1 MKALDLQPHAE
12 LRGHA
17 RSYNYTATLE
27 TSTVPVGAGMPAKRP
42 DAEPKPDA
50 VIVGAGSPANRPAQP
65 AQIAL
70 VDQLADLAIEALI
83 DEADLSP
90 KPGLVDRRSNGA
102 HSDMTLALMHASA
115 LALWPCLRNMAEAAQ
130 TAGTISQPLRTTLG
144 QLGREGEAAML
155 AATNG
160 VNTHRGAI
168 WALGLL
174 VAAKAL
180 GPDADPGTVAA
191 RAGRIALFD
200 DPAMPQQHSHGLQVR
215 QRYGSS
221 GAREQAQQGFPAI
234 IGHGLP
240 QLQRSRANGA
250 SEAHARLDA
259 LLAIMAVLSD
269 TCVLWRSG
277 PAGLAAVQHG
287 AQAVLAEGGSATLA
301 GRRQLRNLDQ
311 QLLHLNA
318 SPGGAADLLA
328 ACLFL
333 DKAGSL

>member
-1 MKALDLQPHAE
+1 MKAHNLNLE
-12 LRGHA
+12 
-17 RSYNYTATLE
+17 ATSVL
-27 TSTVPVGAGMPAKRP
+27 VGAGVPAKW
-42 DAEPKPDA
+42 
-50 VIVGAGSPANRPAQP
+50 PAQ
-65 AQIAL
+65 ATQISL
-70 VDQLADLAIEALI
+70 PDHLADLAVEALI

-102 HSDMTLALMHASA
+102 HRDMTLALMHASA
-115 LALWPCLRNMAEAAQ
+115 LALWPCLRSMAEAAQ
-130 TAGTISQPLRTTLG
+130 SLGTIGQPLRATLG

-155 AATNG
+155 ATTHG

-180 GPDADPGTVAA
+180 APQANATTLAA
-191 RAGRIALFD
+191 RAGRIALID
-200 DPAMPQQHSHGLQVR
+200 DPAMSRQDSHGLQVR
-215 QRYGSS
+215 HRYGTG
-221 GAREQAQQGFPAI
+221 GAREQAQQGFPAV

-240 QLQRSRANGA
+240 QLQRSRAAGA
-250 SEAHARLDA
+250 SEPHARLDA

-287 AQAVLAEGGSATLA
+287 ARAVLDEGGSASLA
-301 GRRQLRNLDQ
+301 GRRQLRRLDQ